1 MHFLALIVR
10 STSFYRIN
18 AGLQRYNSAVAH
30 RPIFSLGVRVV
41 QLHLPHHFAERIAD
55 KSSVRAR
62 LNEEKTTGLS
72 PTSRMME
79 FASQGP
85 PGLRLLRRLG
95 WPVWP
100 YLQRW
105 SGWPLI
111 SWWAPSLGYVAEY
124 AGTPGSSSTSDS
136 ARILGDSDPL
146 QVIDG
151 SIVRTSGRL
160 DPFFARFV

>member
-1 MHFLALIVR
+1 MWRNSFGQFRKIDENVR
-10 STSFYRIN
+10 LLMT
-18 AGLQRYNSAVAH
+18 A
-30 RPIFSLGVRVV
+30 GVRAETSDQDQRRVTTL
-41 QLHLPHHFAERIAD
+41 QLRCCASA
-55 KSSVRAR
+55 VRAR